1 MLLYYK
7 KDNFLFFWCIIFMLI
22 CLSQYKKAY
31 SMTKLGI
38 NAKVSI
44 STTLMVL
51 VSFSILAWFV
61 YFNAQKTI
69 TLIEYETQEKQVT
82 QLENLIDVYI
92 DEKKRLIN
100 KLAKEALASGLN
112 ESQMTQNLRLIQE
125 SGDFNL
131 AYIGLESSG
140 RMLRGN
146 GKHQYPQDGY
156 DPRTRDWYQI
166 PKNSLKDEVLS
177 EPWIQNSYKIPVFGF
192 ASPLIENGKFIGVA
206 SSDIALKSLNAY
218 IHAQDKNANEQEIII
233 IDKNGNYVSHNDES
247 KILQSDEFA
256 KAIKSNFSANTPTF
270 KLDSNIATCR
280 LESKTQWLL
289 CSIIPESRIADK
301 LSKNNKPI
309 FIMLGIFAFVLVV
322 ALYVIL
328 AYLLKP
334 IRRIKKSLL
343 EFFDFLNHKQ
353 KSVNPLK
360 LRSGDEFQEMAEA
373 INENV
378 ETIQQNL
385 LKDTKSLEDFFQAV
399 ESIKQGHLHLQ
410 IQTNANNPQLT
421 QLGVLFNEMLT
432 SLDEN
437 VSRVLV
443 ILKRYADNDFQKQ
456 ESGSAQNLQ
465 GELQVMNEGV
475 GHLGEEIRKMLF
487 TSLDFAKSLNLK
499 AKELEDSVMAMSES
513 TQKQSKSLEE
523 TANAVREITESMQG
537 VDSKAQEVVQ
547 QGDDIKKILGFI
559 AEIAD
564 QTNLLALNAAIEAAR
579 AGEHGRG
586 FAVVADE
593 VRNLAERTQK
603 SLGEIGASVNLLVQS
618 INDMGESI
626 KVQMESI
633 EHINESIVA
642 LEEITNHNTQTAHK
656 TQEISLGVEHIAQ
669 DILQDANMKKF

>member
-1 MLLYYK
+1 MAKLR
-7 KDNFLFFWCIIFMLI
+7 
-22 CLSQYKKAY
+22 
-31 SMTKLGI
+31 LGI

-69 TLIEYETQEKQVT
+69 MFIEYETQEKQVT

-131 AYIGLESSG
+131 TYIGIESSG

-156 DPRTRDWYQI
+156 DPRTRSWYQI

-177 EPWIQNSYKIPVFGF
+177 EPWIQASYKIPVFGF

-218 IHAQDKNANEQEIII
+218 IHAQDENTSEQEIII
-233 IDKNGNYVSHNDES
+233 IDKNGNYVSHNDEN
-247 KILQSDEFA
+247 KILQSDELA
-256 KAIKSNFSANTPTF
+256 QAIKSSFSADTPTF
-270 KLDSNIATCR
+270 KLDSNIATCKV
-280 LESKTQWLL
+280 ESQTQWLL

-301 LSKNNKPI
+301 LSQNNKPI
-309 FIMLGIFAFVLVV
+309 FIMLGIFALILVV

-353 KSVNPLK
+353 KSVSPLK

-378 ETIQQNL
+378 ETIQHNL
-385 LKDTKSLEDFFQAV
+385 LKDTKSLQEFFQAV

-437 VSRVLV
+437 VSRVLE
-443 ILKRYADNDFQKQ
+443 ILNRYAENDFQKQ
-456 ESGSAQNLQ
+456 ENGTTQNLQ
-465 GELQVMNEGV
+465 GELQAMNEGV

-633 EHINESIVA
+633 EHINESIVE

>member
-1 MLLYYK
+1 MR
-7 KDNFLFFWCIIFMLI
+7 
-22 CLSQYKKAY
+22 
-31 SMTKLGI
+31 
-38 NAKVSI
+38 
-44 STTLMVL
+44 
-51 VSFSILAWFV
+51 
-61 YFNAQKTI
+61 
-69 TLIEYETQEKQVT
+69 
-82 QLENLIDVYI
+82 
-92 DEKKRLIN
+92 KKRLIN
-100 KLAKEALASGLN
+100 KLAKEALASSLN

-131 AYIGLESSG
+131 TYIGIESSG

-156 DPRTRDWYQI
+156 DPRTRSWYQI

-192 ASPLIENGKFIGVA
+192 ASPLIENGRFIGVA

-218 IHAQDKNANEQEIII
+218 IHAQDENTSEQEIII
-233 IDKNGNYVSHNDES
+233 IDKNGNYVSHSDES
-247 KILQSDEFA
+247 KILQSDELA
-256 KAIKSNFSANTPTF
+256 QAIKSSFNADTPTF
-270 KLDSNIATCR
+270 KLDSNIATCKV
-280 LESKTQWLL
+280 ESQTQWLL

-301 LSKNNKPI
+301 LSQNNKPI
-309 FIMLGIFAFVLVV
+309 FIMLGIFAFILVV

-385 LKDTKSLEDFFQAV
+385 LKDTKSLQEFFQAV

-456 ESGSAQNLQ
+456 ESGTTQNLQ
-465 GELQVMNEGV
+465 GELQAMNEGV

-626 KVQMESI
+626 KVQMGSI

>member
-1 MLLYYK
+1 
-7 KDNFLFFWCIIFMLI
+7 
-22 CLSQYKKAY
+22 
-31 SMTKLGI
+31 MTKLGI

-131 AYIGLESSG
+131 TYIGIESSG

-156 DPRTRDWYQI
+156 DPRTRSWYQI

-192 ASPLIENGKFIGVA
+192 ASPLIENGRFIGVA

-218 IHAQDKNANEQEIII
+218 IHAQDENTSEQEIII

-247 KILQSDEFA
+247 KILQSDDFS
-256 KAIKSNFSANTPTF
+256 KAIKSSFSADTPTF
-270 KLDSNIATCR
+270 KLDSNIATCK
-280 LESKTQWLL
+280 LESQTQWLL

-301 LSKNNKPI
+301 LSQNNKPI
-309 FIMLGIFAFVLVV
+309 FIMLGIFAFILVV

-385 LKDTKSLEDFFQAV
+385 LKDTKSLQEFFQAV

-456 ESGSAQNLQ
+456 ESGTTQNLQ
-465 GELQVMNEGV
+465 GELQAMNEGV

-618 INDMGESI
+618 INDMGEAI

-633 EHINESIVA
+633 EHINESIVE

>member
-1 MLLYYK
+1 
-7 KDNFLFFWCIIFMLI
+7 MLI
-22 CLSQYKKAY
+22 VYNMPHL
-31 SMTKLGI
+31 TKGIGMATHQPRLGI

-69 TLIEYETQEKQVT
+69 TLIEYETQERQVS

-131 AYIGLESSG
+131 TYIGIESSG

-156 DPRTRDWYQI
+156 DPRSRSWYQI

-192 ASPLIENGKFIGVA
+192 ASPLIENGRFIGVA
-206 SSDIALKSLNAY
+206 SADIALKSLNAY
-218 IHAQDKNANEQEIII
+218 IHAQDENTSGQEIIV
-233 IDKNGNYVSHNDES
+233 IDKNGNYVSHSDES
-247 KILQSDEFA
+247 KILQSDELA
-256 KAIKSNFSANTPTF
+256 QVIKSSFNADTPTF
-270 KLDSNIATCR
+270 KLDSNIATCK
-280 LESKTQWLL
+280 LESQTQWLL

-301 LSKNNKPI
+301 LNANNKPI
-309 FIMLGIFAFVLVV
+309 FIMLGIFALILVV

-334 IRRIKKSLL
+334 IRRIKRSLL

-360 LRSGDEFQEMAEA
+360 LRSGDEFQEMADA

-378 ETIQQNL
+378 ETIQHNL

-437 VSRVLV
+437 VSRVLA
-443 ILKRYADNDFQKQ
+443 ILNKYADNDFQKQ

-465 GELQVMNEGV
+465 GELQAMNEGV

-513 TQKQSKSLEE
+513 TGKQSKSLEE

-537 VDSKAQEVVQ
+537 IDSKAQEVIQ

-626 KVQMESI
+626 KVQMEGI
-633 EHINESIVA
+633 EHINESIA
-642 LEEITNHNTQTAHK
+642 QLEEITSHNTHTAQK

-669 DILQDANMKKF
+669 DILQDANRKKF

>member
-1 MLLYYK
+1 MAKLR
-7 KDNFLFFWCIIFMLI
+7 
-22 CLSQYKKAY
+22 
-31 SMTKLGI
+31 LGI

-131 AYIGLESSG
+131 TYIGIESSG

-156 DPRTRDWYQI
+156 DPRTRSWYQI

-177 EPWIQNSYKIPVFGF
+177 EPWIQASYKIPVFGF

-218 IHAQDKNANEQEIII
+218 IHAQDENTSEQEIII
-233 IDKNGNYVSHNDES
+233 IDKNGNYVSHNDEN
-247 KILQSDEFA
+247 KILQSDELA
-256 KAIKSNFSANTPTF
+256 QAIKSSFNADTPTF
-270 KLDSNIATCR
+270 KLDSNIATCKV
-280 LESKTQWLL
+280 ESQTQWLL

-301 LSKNNKPI
+301 LSQNNKPI
-309 FIMLGIFAFVLVV
+309 FIMLAIFALILVV

-353 KSVNPLK
+353 KSVNSLK

-437 VSRVLV
+437 VSRVLA
-443 ILKRYADNDFQKQ
+443 ILKRYAENDFQKQ
-456 ESGSAQNLQ
+456 ENGTTQNLQ
-465 GELQVMNEGV
+465 GELQAMNEGV

-618 INDMGESI
+618 INDMGEAI
-626 KVQMESI
+626 KVQMGGI
-633 EHINESIVA
+633 EHINESIVE
-642 LEEITNHNTQTAHK
+642 LEEITSHNTQTAHK

-669 DILQDANMKKF
+669 DILQDANKKKF

>member
-1 MLLYYK
+1 
-7 KDNFLFFWCIIFMLI
+7 
-22 CLSQYKKAY
+22 
-31 SMTKLGI
+31 MTKLGI

-69 TLIEYETQEKQVT
+69 TLIEYETQERQVM

-131 AYIGLESSG
+131 TYIGIESSG

-156 DPRTRDWYQI
+156 DPRSRSWYQI

-192 ASPLIENGKFIGVA
+192 ASPLIENGRFIGVA

-218 IHAQDKNANEQEIII
+218 IHAQDENTSEQEIIV

-247 KILQSDEFA
+247 KILQSDDFS
-256 KAIKSNFSANTPTF
+256 KAIKSSFSADTPTF

-280 LESKTQWLL
+280 LESQTQWLL
-289 CSIIPESRIADK
+289 CSIISESRIADK
-301 LSKNNKPI
+301 LSQNNKPI
-309 FIMLGIFAFVLVV
+309 FIMLAIFAFILVV

-378 ETIQQNL
+378 EKIQHNL

-456 ESGSAQNLQ
+456 EGGSAQNLQ
-465 GELQVMNEGV
+465 GELQAMNEGV

-618 INDMGESI
+618 INDMGEAI
-626 KVQMESI
+626 KVQMGSI
-633 EHINESIVA
+633 EHINESIVE
-642 LEEITNHNTQTAHK
+642 LEEITSHNTQTAHK

>member
-1 MLLYYK
+1 MGGVR
-7 KDNFLFFWCIIFMLI
+7 
-22 CLSQYKKAY
+22 
-31 SMTKLGI
+31 LGI
-38 NAKVSI
+38 NAKVSL

-131 AYIGLESSG
+131 TYIGIESSG

-146 GKHQYPQDGY
+146 GNHQYPQDGY
-156 DPRTRDWYQI
+156 DPRTRSWYQI

-177 EPWIQNSYKIPVFGF
+177 EPWIQASYKIPVFGF
-192 ASPLIENGKFIGVA
+192 ASPLVENGRFIGVA
-206 SSDIALKSLNAY
+206 SADIALKSLNAY
-218 IHAQDKNANEQEIII
+218 IHAQDQNTSEQEIIV

-247 KILQSDEFA
+247 KILQSDELA
-256 KAIKSNFSANTPTF
+256 QAIKSSFNADTPTF
-270 KLDSNIATCR
+270 KLDSTIATCKV
-280 LESKTQWLL
+280 ESQTQWLL

-301 LSKNNKPI
+301 LSQNNKPI

-378 ETIQQNL
+378 ETIQHNL
-385 LKDTKSLEDFFQAV
+385 LKDTKSLQDFFQAV

-437 VSRVLV
+437 VSRVLE

-456 ESGSAQNLQ
+456 ESGAAQNLQ
-465 GELQVMNEGV
+465 GELQAMNEGV

-626 KVQMESI
+626 KVQMGSI
-633 EHINESIVA
+633 EHINESIVE
-642 LEEITNHNTQTAHK
+642 LEEITNHNTQTAQK

>member
-1 MLLYYK
+1 MAKLR
-7 KDNFLFFWCIIFMLI
+7 
-22 CLSQYKKAY
+22 
-31 SMTKLGI
+31 LGI

-131 AYIGLESSG
+131 TYIGIESSG

-156 DPRTRDWYQI
+156 DPRTRSWYQI

-177 EPWIQNSYKIPVFGF
+177 EPWIQASYKIPVFGF

-218 IHAQDKNANEQEIII
+218 IHAQDENTSEQEIII
-233 IDKNGNYVSHNDES
+233 IDKNGNYVSHNDEN
-247 KILQSDEFA
+247 KILQSDELA
-256 KAIKSNFSANTPTF
+256 QAIKSSFNADTPTF
-270 KLDSNIATCR
+270 KLDSNIATCKV
-280 LESKTQWLL
+280 ESQTQWLL

-301 LSKNNKPI
+301 LSQNNKPI
-309 FIMLGIFAFVLVV
+309 FIMLAIFALILVV

-353 KSVNPLK
+353 KSVNSLK

-437 VSRVLV
+437 VSRVLA
-443 ILKRYADNDFQKQ
+443 ILKRYAENDFQKQ
-456 ESGSAQNLQ
+456 ENGTTQNLQ
-465 GELQVMNEGV
+465 GELQAMNEGV

-523 TANAVREITESMQG
+523 TANAVREITESMQGVDSKAQTESMQG

-618 INDMGESI
+618 INDMGEAI
-626 KVQMESI
+626 KVQMGGI
-633 EHINESIVA
+633 EHINESIVE
-642 LEEITNHNTQTAHK
+642 LEEITSHNTQTAHK

-669 DILQDANMKKF
+669 DILQDANKKKF

>member
-1 MLLYYK
+1 MAKLR
-7 KDNFLFFWCIIFMLI
+7 
-22 CLSQYKKAY
+22 
-31 SMTKLGI
+31 LGI

-100 KLAKEALASGLN
+100 KLAKEALASSLN

-131 AYIGLESSG
+131 TYIGIESSG

-156 DPRTRDWYQI
+156 DPRTRSWYQI

-177 EPWIQNSYKIPVFGF
+177 EPWIQASYKIPVFGF
-192 ASPLIENGKFIGVA
+192 ASPLIENGRFIGVA
-206 SSDIALKSLNAY
+206 SADIALKSLNAY
-218 IHAQDKNANEQEIII
+218 IHAQDENTSEQEIII

-256 KAIKSNFSANTPTF
+256 KAIKSSFNADTPTF

-301 LSKNNKPI
+301 LSQNNKPI

-465 GELQVMNEGV
+465 GELQAMNEGV

-626 KVQMESI
+626 KLQMESI
-633 EHINESIVA
+633 EHINESIVE

>member
-1 MLLYYK
+1 MGGVR
-7 KDNFLFFWCIIFMLI
+7 
-22 CLSQYKKAY
+22 
-31 SMTKLGI
+31 LGI

-131 AYIGLESSG
+131 TYIGIESSG

-146 GKHQYPQDGY
+146 GNHQYPQDGY
-156 DPRTRDWYQI
+156 DPRTRSWYQI

-177 EPWIQNSYKIPVFGF
+177 EPWIQASYKIPVFGF
-192 ASPLIENGKFIGVA
+192 ASPLVENGRFIGVA
-206 SSDIALKSLNAY
+206 SADIALKSLNAY
-218 IHAQDKNANEQEIII
+218 IHAQDQNTSEQEIIV

-247 KILQSDEFA
+247 KILQSDELA
-256 KAIKSNFSANTPTF
+256 QAIKSSFNADTPTF
-270 KLDSNIATCR
+270 KLDSNIATCKV
-280 LESKTQWLL
+280 ESQTQWLL

-301 LSKNNKPI
+301 LSQNNKPI

-378 ETIQQNL
+378 ETIQHNL
-385 LKDTKSLEDFFQAV
+385 LKDTKSLQDFFQAV

-456 ESGSAQNLQ
+456 ESGAAQNLQ
-465 GELQVMNEGV
+465 GELQAMNEGV

-537 VDSKAQEVVQ
+537 VDSKAQEVIQ

-626 KVQMESI
+626 KVQMEGI
-633 EHINESIVA
+633 EHINESIA
-642 LEEITNHNTQTAHK
+642 QLEEITSHNTHTAQK

>member
-1 MLLYYK
+1 MATH
-7 KDNFLFFWCIIFMLI
+7 
-22 CLSQYKKAY
+22 QPR
-31 SMTKLGI
+31 LGI

-131 AYIGLESSG
+131 TYIGIESSG

-146 GKHQYPQDGY
+146 GNHQYPQDGY
-156 DPRTRDWYQI
+156 DPRTRSWYQI

-177 EPWIQNSYKIPVFGF
+177 EPWIQASYKIPVFGF
-192 ASPLIENGKFIGVA
+192 ASPLVENGRFIGVA
-206 SSDIALKSLNAY
+206 SADIALKSLNAY
-218 IHAQDKNANEQEIII
+218 IHAQDQNTSEQEIIV

-247 KILQSDEFA
+247 KILQSDELA
-256 KAIKSNFSANTPTF
+256 QAIKSSFNADTPTF
-270 KLDSNIATCR
+270 KLDSNIATCKV
-280 LESKTQWLL
+280 ESQTQWLL

-301 LSKNNKPI
+301 LSQNNKPI

-378 ETIQQNL
+378 ETIQHNL
-385 LKDTKSLEDFFQAV
+385 LKDTKSLQDFFQAV

-456 ESGSAQNLQ
+456 ESGAAQNLQ
-465 GELQVMNEGV
+465 GELQAMNEGV

-537 VDSKAQEVVQ
+537 VDSKAQEVIQ

-626 KVQMESI
+626 KVQMEGI
-633 EHINESIVA
+633 EHINESIA
-642 LEEITNHNTQTAHK
+642 QLEEITSHNTHTAQK

>member
-1 MLLYYK
+1 MAKLR
-7 KDNFLFFWCIIFMLI
+7 
-22 CLSQYKKAY
+22 
-31 SMTKLGI
+31 LGI

-131 AYIGLESSG
+131 AYIGIESSG

-156 DPRTRDWYQI
+156 DPRTRSWYQI

-218 IHAQDKNANEQEIII
+218 IHAQDENTSEQEIIV

-247 KILQSDEFA
+247 KILQSDDFS
-256 KAIKSNFSANTPTF
+256 KAIKSSFSADTPTF
-270 KLDSNIATCR
+270 KLDSTIATCKV
-280 LESKTQWLL
+280 ESQTQWLL

-301 LSKNNKPI
+301 LSQNNKPI
-309 FIMLGIFAFVLVV
+309 FIMLGIFAFILVV

-378 ETIQQNL
+378 EKIQHNL
-385 LKDTKSLEDFFQAV
+385 LKDTKSLQEFFQAV

-437 VSRVLV
+437 VSRVLE
-443 ILKRYADNDFQKQ
+443 ILNRYAENDFQKQ
-456 ESGSAQNLQ
+456 ENGTTQNLQ
-465 GELQVMNEGV
+465 GELQAMNEGV

-618 INDMGESI
+618 INDMGEAI

-633 EHINESIVA
+633 EHINESIVE

-669 DILQDANMKKF
+669 DILQDANKKKF

>member
-1 MLLYYK
+1 MAKLR
-7 KDNFLFFWCIIFMLI
+7 
-22 CLSQYKKAY
+22 
-31 SMTKLGI
+31 LGI

-100 KLAKEALASGLN
+100 KLAKEALASSLN

-131 AYIGLESSG
+131 TYIGIESSG

-156 DPRTRDWYQI
+156 DPRTRSWYQI

-192 ASPLIENGKFIGVA
+192 ASPLIENGRFIGVA

-218 IHAQDKNANEQEIII
+218 IHAQDENTSEQEIII

-247 KILQSDEFA
+247 KILQSDELA
-256 KAIKSNFSANTPTF
+256 QAIKSSFSADTPTF
-270 KLDSNIATCR
+270 KLDSNIATCK
-280 LESKTQWLL
+280 LESQTQWLL

-301 LSKNNKPI
+301 LSQNNKPI
-309 FIMLGIFAFVLVV
+309 FIMLGIFAFILVV

-432 SLDEN
+432 SLNEN

-465 GELQVMNEGV
+465 GELQAMNEGV

>member
-1 MLLYYK
+1 
-7 KDNFLFFWCIIFMLI
+7 
-22 CLSQYKKAY
+22 
-31 SMTKLGI
+31 MTKLGI

-100 KLAKEALASGLN
+100 KLAKEALASSLN

-131 AYIGLESSG
+131 TYIGIESSG

-156 DPRTRDWYQI
+156 DPRTRSWYQI

-192 ASPLIENGKFIGVA
+192 ASPLIENGRFIGVA

-218 IHAQDKNANEQEIII
+218 IHAQDENTSEQEIIV

-247 KILQSDEFA
+247 KILQSDDFS
-256 KAIKSNFSANTPTF
+256 KAIKSSFNADTPTF
-270 KLDSNIATCR
+270 KLDSNIATCKV
-280 LESKTQWLL
+280 ESQTQWLL

-301 LSKNNKPI
+301 LSQNNKPI
-309 FIMLGIFAFVLVV
+309 FIMLGIFAFILVV

-378 ETIQQNL
+378 ETIQHNL
-385 LKDTKSLEDFFQAV
+385 LKDTKSLQEFFQAV
-399 ESIKQGHLHLQ
+399 ENIKQGHLHLQ

-465 GELQVMNEGV
+465 GELQAMNEGV

-618 INDMGESI
+618 INDMGEAI

-633 EHINESIVA
+633 EHINESIVE

>member
-1 MLLYYK
+1 
-7 KDNFLFFWCIIFMLI
+7 
-22 CLSQYKKAY
+22 
-31 SMTKLGI
+31 
-38 NAKVSI
+38 
-44 STTLMVL
+44 
-51 VSFSILAWFV
+51 
-61 YFNAQKTI
+61 
-69 TLIEYETQEKQVT
+69 
-82 QLENLIDVYI
+82 
-92 DEKKRLIN
+92 
-100 KLAKEALASGLN
+100 
-112 ESQMTQNLRLIQE
+112 MTQNLRLIQE

-513 TQKQSKSLEE
+513 TQKQNEGVGHLGEEIRKMLFTSLDFAKSLNLKAKELEDSVMAMSESTQKQSKSLEE

-656 TQEISLGVEHIAQ
+656 TQEISLGVEHNDMGESIKVQMESIEHINESIVALEEITNHNTQTAHKTQEISLGVEHIAQ
-669 DILQDANMKKF
+669 DILQDANMKSISHKIFCKMQI

>member
-1 MLLYYK
+1 
-7 KDNFLFFWCIIFMLI
+7 
-22 CLSQYKKAY
+22 
-31 SMTKLGI
+31 
-38 NAKVSI
+38 
-44 STTLMVL
+44 
-51 VSFSILAWFV
+51 
-61 YFNAQKTI
+61 
-69 TLIEYETQEKQVT
+69 
-82 QLENLIDVYI
+82 
-92 DEKKRLIN
+92 
-100 KLAKEALASGLN
+100 
-112 ESQMTQNLRLIQE
+112 
-125 SGDFNL
+125 
-131 AYIGLESSG
+131 
-140 RMLRGN
+140 
-146 GKHQYPQDGY
+146 
-156 DPRTRDWYQI
+156 
-166 PKNSLKDEVLS
+166 
-177 EPWIQNSYKIPVFGF
+177 
-192 ASPLIENGKFIGVA
+192 
-206 SSDIALKSLNAY
+206 
-218 IHAQDKNANEQEIII
+218 
-233 IDKNGNYVSHNDES
+233 
-247 KILQSDEFA
+247 
-256 KAIKSNFSANTPTF
+256 
-270 KLDSNIATCR
+270 
-280 LESKTQWLL
+280 
-289 CSIIPESRIADK
+289 
-301 LSKNNKPI
+301 
-309 FIMLGIFAFVLVV
+309 MLGIFALILVV

-378 ETIQQNL
+378 EKIQHNL
-385 LKDTKSLEDFFQAV
+385 LKDTKSLQDFFQAV

-437 VSRVLV
+437 VSRVLEN
-443 ILKRYADNDFQKQ
+443 LKRYADNDFQKQ
-456 ESGSAQNLQ
+456 EGGSAQNLQ
-465 GELQVMNEGV
+465 GELQAMNEGV

-499 AKELEDSVMAMSES
+499 AKELEDSVIAMSES

-626 KVQMESI
+626 KVQMEGI

>member
-1 MLLYYK
+1 
-7 KDNFLFFWCIIFMLI
+7 
-22 CLSQYKKAY
+22 
-31 SMTKLGI
+31 MTKLGI

-100 KLAKEALASGLN
+100 KLAKEALASSLN

-131 AYIGLESSG
+131 TYIGIESSG

-156 DPRTRDWYQI
+156 DPRTRSWYQI

-192 ASPLIENGKFIGVA
+192 ASPLIENGRFIGVA

-218 IHAQDKNANEQEIII
+218 IHAQDENTSEQEIII

-247 KILQSDEFA
+247 KILQSDELA
-256 KAIKSNFSANTPTF
+256 QAIKSSFNADTPTF
-270 KLDSNIATCR
+270 KLDSNIATCKV
-280 LESKTQWLL
+280 ESQTQWLL

-301 LSKNNKPI
+301 LSQNNKPI
-309 FIMLGIFAFVLVV
+309 FIMLGIFAFILVV

-385 LKDTKSLEDFFQAV
+385 LKDTKSLQEFFQAV

-465 GELQVMNEGV
+465 GELQAMNEGV

-633 EHINESIVA
+633 EHINESIVE

>member
-1 MLLYYK
+1 MAKLR
-7 KDNFLFFWCIIFMLI
+7 
-22 CLSQYKKAY
+22 
-31 SMTKLGI
+31 LGI

-100 KLAKEALASGLN
+100 KLAKEALASSLN

-131 AYIGLESSG
+131 TYIGIESSG

-156 DPRTRDWYQI
+156 DPRTRSWYQI

-177 EPWIQNSYKIPVFGF
+177 EPWIQASYKIPVFGF

-206 SSDIALKSLNAY
+206 SADIALKSLNAY
-218 IHAQDKNANEQEIII
+218 IHAQDENTSEQEIII

-256 KAIKSNFSANTPTF
+256 KAIKSSFNADTPTF

-301 LSKNNKPI
+301 LSQNNKPI

-465 GELQVMNEGV
+465 GELQAMNEGV

-626 KVQMESI
+626 KVQMEGI

>member
-1 MLLYYK
+1 MAKLR
-7 KDNFLFFWCIIFMLI
+7 
-22 CLSQYKKAY
+22 
-31 SMTKLGI
+31 LGI

-69 TLIEYETQEKQVT
+69 TLIEYETQERQVT

-131 AYIGLESSG
+131 TYIGLESSG

-156 DPRTRDWYQI
+156 DPRLRSWYQI

-233 IDKNGNYVSHNDES
+233 IDKNGSYVSHNDEN

-256 KAIKSNFSANTPTF
+256 RAIKSSFSADMPTF

-399 ESIKQGHLHLQ
+399 ENIKQGHLHLQ

-456 ESGSAQNLQ
+456 ENGTTQNLQ
-465 GELQVMNEGV
+465 GELQAMNEGV

-513 TQKQSKSLEE
+513 TEKQSKSLEE

-618 INDMGESI
+618 INDMGEAI

-633 EHINESIVA
+633 EHINESIVE

>member
-1 MLLYYK
+1 MAKLR
-7 KDNFLFFWCIIFMLI
+7 
-22 CLSQYKKAY
+22 
-31 SMTKLGI
+31 LGI

-69 TLIEYETQEKQVT
+69 MLIEYETQEKQVT

-131 AYIGLESSG
+131 TYIGIESSG

-156 DPRTRDWYQI
+156 DPRTRSWYQI

-177 EPWIQNSYKIPVFGF
+177 EPWIQASYKIPVFGF

-218 IHAQDKNANEQEIII
+218 IHAQDENTSEQEIII

-247 KILQSDEFA
+247 KILQSDDFS
-256 KAIKSNFSANTPTF
+256 KAIKSSFNADTPTF
-270 KLDSNIATCR
+270 KLDSTIATCKV
-280 LESKTQWLL
+280 ESQTQWLL

-301 LSKNNKPI
+301 LSQNNKPI
-309 FIMLGIFAFVLVV
+309 FIMLAIFALILVV

-353 KSVNPLK
+353 KSVSPLK

-378 ETIQQNL
+378 ETIQHNL
-385 LKDTKSLEDFFQAV
+385 LKDTKSLQEFFQAV

-456 ESGSAQNLQ
+456 ESRSAQNLQ
-465 GELQVMNEGV
+465 GELQAMNEGV

-618 INDMGESI
+618 INDMGEAI

-633 EHINESIVA
+633 EHINESIVE

>member
-1 MLLYYK
+1 
-7 KDNFLFFWCIIFMLI
+7 MLI
-22 CLSQYKKAY
+22 VYNMPHL
-31 SMTKLGI
+31 TKGIGMATHQPRLGI

-131 AYIGLESSG
+131 TYIGIESSG

-156 DPRTRDWYQI
+156 DPRTRSWYQI

-192 ASPLIENGKFIGVA
+192 ASPLIENGRFIGVA

-218 IHAQDKNANEQEIII
+218 IHAQDENTSEQEIIV

-247 KILQSDEFA
+247 KILQSDDFS
-256 KAIKSNFSANTPTF
+256 KAIKSGFNADTPTF
-270 KLDSNIATCR
+270 KLDSNIATCKV
-280 LESKTQWLL
+280 ESQTQWLL

-301 LSKNNKPI
+301 LSQNNKPI

-378 ETIQQNL
+378 ETIQHNL
-385 LKDTKSLEDFFQAV
+385 LKDTKSLQDFFQAV

-437 VSRVLV
+437 VSRVLE

-456 ESGSAQNLQ
+456 ESGAAQNLQ
-465 GELQVMNEGV
+465 GELQAMNEGV

-499 AKELEDSVMAMSES
+499 AKELEESVMAMSES
-513 TQKQSKSLEE
+513 TGKQSKSLEE

-537 VDSKAQEVVQ
+537 IDSKAQEVIQ

-626 KVQMESI
+626 KVQMEGI

>member
-1 MLLYYK
+1 MAKLR
-7 KDNFLFFWCIIFMLI
+7 
-22 CLSQYKKAY
+22 
-31 SMTKLGI
+31 LGI

-69 TLIEYETQEKQVT
+69 MLIEYETQEKQVT

-100 KLAKEALASGLN
+100 KLAKEALASSLN

-131 AYIGLESSG
+131 TYIGIESSG

-156 DPRTRDWYQI
+156 DPRTRSWYQI

-192 ASPLIENGKFIGVA
+192 ASPLIENGRFIGVA

-218 IHAQDKNANEQEIII
+218 IHAQDENTSEQEIII

-247 KILQSDEFA
+247 KILQSDELA
-256 KAIKSNFSANTPTF
+256 QAIKSSFNADTPTF
-270 KLDSNIATCR
+270 KLDSNIATCKV
-280 LESKTQWLL
+280 ESQTQWLL

-301 LSKNNKPI
+301 LSQNNKPI
-309 FIMLGIFAFVLVV
+309 FIMLGIFAFILVV

-378 ETIQQNL
+378 ETIQHNL
-385 LKDTKSLEDFFQAV
+385 LKDTKSLQEFFQAV

-421 QLGVLFNEMLT
+421 QLSVLFNEMLT

-456 ESGSAQNLQ
+456 ESGTTQNLQ
-465 GELQVMNEGV
+465 GELQAMNEGV

-626 KVQMESI
+626 KVQMGSI

>member
-1 MLLYYK
+1 MAKLR
-7 KDNFLFFWCIIFMLI
+7 
-22 CLSQYKKAY
+22 
-31 SMTKLGI
+31 LGI
-38 NAKVSI
+38 NAKVSL

-82 QLENLIDVYI
+82 QLENLINVYI
-92 DEKKRLIN
+92 DEKKRLIG

-131 AYIGLESSG
+131 TYIGIESSG

-156 DPRTRDWYQI
+156 DPRTRSWYQI
-166 PKNSLKDEVLS
+166 PKNSFKDEVLS

-192 ASPLIENGKFIGVA
+192 ASPLIENGRFIGVA

-218 IHAQDKNANEQEIII
+218 IHAQDENTSEQEIIV

-247 KILQSDEFA
+247 KILQSDDFS
-256 KAIKSNFSANTPTF
+256 KAIKSSFNADTPTF
-270 KLDSNIATCR
+270 KLDSNIATCKV
-280 LESKTQWLL
+280 ESQTQWLL

-301 LSKNNKPI
+301 LSQNNKPI
-309 FIMLGIFAFVLVV
+309 FIMLAIFALILVV

-353 KSVNPLK
+353 KSVNSLK

-378 ETIQQNL
+378 ETIQHNL
-385 LKDTKSLEDFFQAV
+385 LKDTKSLQEFFQAV

-432 SLDEN
+432 SLNEN
-437 VSRVLV
+437 VSRVLE
-443 ILKRYADNDFQKQ
+443 ILNRYAENDFQKQ
-456 ESGSAQNLQ
+456 ESGTTQNLQ
-465 GELQVMNEGV
+465 GELQAMNEGV

-618 INDMGESI
+618 INDMGEAI

-633 EHINESIVA
+633 EHINESIVE

>member
-1 MLLYYK
+1 
-7 KDNFLFFWCIIFMLI
+7 MLI
-22 CLSQYKKAY
+22 VYNMPHL
-31 SMTKLGI
+31 TKGIGMATHQPRLGI

-131 AYIGLESSG
+131 TYIGIESSG

-146 GKHQYPQDGY
+146 GNHQYPQDGY
-156 DPRTRDWYQI
+156 DPRTRSWYQI

-177 EPWIQNSYKIPVFGF
+177 EPWIQASYKIPVFGF
-192 ASPLIENGKFIGVA
+192 ASPLVENGRFIGVA
-206 SSDIALKSLNAY
+206 SADIALKSLNAY
-218 IHAQDKNANEQEIII
+218 IHAQDQNTSEQEIIV

-247 KILQSDEFA
+247 KILQSDELA
-256 KAIKSNFSANTPTF
+256 QAIKSSFNADTPTF
-270 KLDSNIATCR
+270 KLDSNIATCKV
-280 LESKTQWLL
+280 ESQTQWLL

-301 LSKNNKPI
+301 LSQNNKPI

-378 ETIQQNL
+378 ETIQHNL
-385 LKDTKSLEDFFQAV
+385 LKDTKSLQDFFQAV

-456 ESGSAQNLQ
+456 ESGAAQNLQ
-465 GELQVMNEGV
+465 GELQAMNEGV

-499 AKELEDSVMAMSES
+499 AKELEESVMAMSES

-537 VDSKAQEVVQ
+537 VDSKAQEVIQ
-547 QGDDIKKILGFI
+547 QGDDIKKILGF
-559 AEIAD
+559 
-564 QTNLLALNAAIEAAR
+564 
-579 AGEHGRG
+579 
-586 FAVVADE
+586 V
-593 VRNLAERTQK
+593 
-603 SLGEIGASVNLLVQS
+603 LGG
-618 INDMGESI
+618 
-626 KVQMESI
+626 
-633 EHINESIVA
+633 
-642 LEEITNHNTQTAHK
+642 
-656 TQEISLGVEHIAQ
+656 
-669 DILQDANMKKF
+669 

>member
-1 MLLYYK
+1 MAKLR
-7 KDNFLFFWCIIFMLI
+7 
-22 CLSQYKKAY
+22 
-31 SMTKLGI
+31 LGI

-100 KLAKEALASGLN
+100 KLAKEALASSLN

-131 AYIGLESSG
+131 TYIGIESSG

-156 DPRTRDWYQI
+156 DPRTRSWYQI

-192 ASPLIENGKFIGVA
+192 ASPLIENGRFIGVA

-218 IHAQDKNANEQEIII
+218 IHAQDENTSEQEIII

-247 KILQSDEFA
+247 KILQSDDFS
-256 KAIKSNFSANTPTF
+256 KAIKSSFSADTPTF
-270 KLDSNIATCR
+270 KLDSNIATCK
-280 LESKTQWLL
+280 LESQTQWLL

-301 LSKNNKPI
+301 LSQNNKPI
-309 FIMLGIFAFVLVV
+309 FIMLGIFAFILVV

-385 LKDTKSLEDFFQAV
+385 LKDTKSLQEFFQAV

-465 GELQVMNEGV
+465 GELQAMNEGV

-633 EHINESIVA
+633 EHINESIVE

>member
-1 MLLYYK
+1 MAKLR
-7 KDNFLFFWCIIFMLI
+7 
-22 CLSQYKKAY
+22 
-31 SMTKLGI
+31 LGI

-100 KLAKEALASGLN
+100 KLAKEALASSLN

-131 AYIGLESSG
+131 TYIGIESSG

-156 DPRTRDWYQI
+156 DPRTRSWYQI

-192 ASPLIENGKFIGVA
+192 ASPLIENGRFIGVA

-218 IHAQDKNANEQEIII
+218 IHAQDENTSEQEIII

-247 KILQSDEFA
+247 KILQSDDFS
-256 KAIKSNFSANTPTF
+256 KAIKSSFSADTPTF

-301 LSKNNKPI
+301 LSQNNKPI

-385 LKDTKSLEDFFQAV
+385 LKDTKSLQEFFQAV

-465 GELQVMNEGV
+465 GELQAMNEGV

-633 EHINESIVA
+633 EHINESIVE

>member
-1 MLLYYK
+1 MYL
-7 KDNFLFFWCIIFMLI
+7 
-22 CLSQYKKAY
+22 
-31 SMTKLGI
+31 
-38 NAKVSI
+38 
-44 STTLMVL
+44 
-51 VSFSILAWFV
+51 
-61 YFNAQKTI
+61 
-69 TLIEYETQEKQVT
+69 
-82 QLENLIDVYI
+82 
-92 DEKKRLIN
+92 
-100 KLAKEALASGLN
+100 
-112 ESQMTQNLRLIQE
+112 
-125 SGDFNL
+125 
-131 AYIGLESSG
+131 
-140 RMLRGN
+140 
-146 GKHQYPQDGY
+146 
-156 DPRTRDWYQI
+156 
-166 PKNSLKDEVLS
+166 
-177 EPWIQNSYKIPVFGF
+177 
-192 ASPLIENGKFIGVA
+192 
-206 SSDIALKSLNAY
+206 
-218 IHAQDKNANEQEIII
+218 
-233 IDKNGNYVSHNDES
+233 
-247 KILQSDEFA
+247 
-256 KAIKSNFSANTPTF
+256 
-270 KLDSNIATCR
+270 
-280 LESKTQWLL
+280 
-289 CSIIPESRIADK
+289 
-301 LSKNNKPI
+301 
-309 FIMLGIFAFVLVV
+309 
-322 ALYVIL
+322 VIL

-378 ETIQQNL
+378 ETIQHNL
-385 LKDTKSLEDFFQAV
+385 LKDTKSLQEFFQAV
-399 ESIKQGHLHLQ
+399 ENIKQGHLHLQ

-456 ESGSAQNLQ
+456 ESGTTQNLQ
-465 GELQVMNEGV
+465 GELQAMNEGV

-633 EHINESIVA
+633 EHINESIVE

-669 DILQDANMKKF
+669 DILQDANKKKF

>member
-1 MLLYYK
+1 MAKLR
-7 KDNFLFFWCIIFMLI
+7 
-22 CLSQYKKAY
+22 
-31 SMTKLGI
+31 LGI

-100 KLAKEALASGLN
+100 KLAKEALASSLN

-131 AYIGLESSG
+131 TYIGIESSG

-156 DPRTRDWYQI
+156 DPRTRSWYQI

-177 EPWIQNSYKIPVFGF
+177 EPWIQASYKIPVFGF
-192 ASPLIENGKFIGVA
+192 ASPLIENGRFIGVA
-206 SSDIALKSLNAY
+206 SADIALKSLNAY
-218 IHAQDKNANEQEIII
+218 IHAQDENTSEQEIII

-256 KAIKSNFSANTPTF
+256 KAIKSSFNADTPTF

-301 LSKNNKPI
+301 LSQNNKPI
-309 FIMLGIFAFVLVV
+309 FIMLGIFALILVV

-385 LKDTKSLEDFFQAV
+385 LKDTKSLQEFFQAV

-432 SLDEN
+432 SLNEN

-465 GELQVMNEGV
+465 GELQAMNEGV

-626 KVQMESI
+626 KVQMEGI

>member
-1 MLLYYK
+1 
-7 KDNFLFFWCIIFMLI
+7 
-22 CLSQYKKAY
+22 
-31 SMTKLGI
+31 MT
-38 NAKVSI
+38 
-44 STTLMVL
+44 
-51 VSFSILAWFV
+51 
-61 YFNAQKTI
+61 
-69 TLIEYETQEKQVT
+69 
-82 QLENLIDVYI
+82 
-92 DEKKRLIN
+92 
-100 KLAKEALASGLN
+100 
-112 ESQMTQNLRLIQE
+112 
-125 SGDFNL
+125 
-131 AYIGLESSG
+131 
-140 RMLRGN
+140 
-146 GKHQYPQDGY
+146 
-156 DPRTRDWYQI
+156 PRTRSWYQI

-177 EPWIQNSYKIPVFGF
+177 ESWIQASYKIPVFGF

-206 SSDIALKSLNAY
+206 SSNIALKSLNAY
-218 IHAQDKNANEQEIII
+218 IHAQDKNASEQEIII

-247 KILQSDEFA
+247 KILQSDDFS
-256 KAIKSNFSANTPTF
+256 KAIKSSFNADTPTF
-270 KLDSNIATCR
+270 KLDSNIATCKV
-280 LESKTQWLL
+280 ESQTQWLL

-301 LSKNNKPI
+301 LSQNNKPI
-309 FIMLGIFAFVLVV
+309 FIMLGIFALILVV

-378 ETIQQNL
+378 EIIQHNL

-399 ESIKQGHLHLQ
+399 ESIKQGYLHLQ

-465 GELQVMNEGV
+465 GELQAMNEGV

-523 TANAVREITESMQG
+523 TANAVREIAESMQG

-618 INDMGESI
+618 INDMGEAI
-626 KVQMESI
+626 KVQMEGI
-633 EHINESIVA
+633 EHINESIVE
-642 LEEITNHNTQTAHK
+642 LEEITNHNTQTAHN

>member
-1 MLLYYK
+1 MGGVR
-7 KDNFLFFWCIIFMLI
+7 
-22 CLSQYKKAY
+22 
-31 SMTKLGI
+31 LGI
-38 NAKVSI
+38 NAKVSL

-131 AYIGLESSG
+131 TYIGIESSG

-146 GKHQYPQDGY
+146 GNHQYPQDGY
-156 DPRTRDWYQI
+156 DPRTRSWYQI

-177 EPWIQNSYKIPVFGF
+177 EPWIQASYKIPVFGF

-206 SSDIALKSLNAY
+206 SADIALKSLNAY
-218 IHAQDKNANEQEIII
+218 IHAQDENTSEQEIIV

-247 KILQSDEFA
+247 KILQSDELA
-256 KAIKSNFSANTPTF
+256 QAIKSSFNADTPTF
-270 KLDSNIATCR
+270 KLDSNIATCKV
-280 LESKTQWLL
+280 ESQTQWLL

-301 LSKNNKPI
+301 LSQNNKPI

-378 ETIQQNL
+378 ETIQHNL
-385 LKDTKSLEDFFQAV
+385 LKDTKSLQDFFQAV

-443 ILKRYADNDFQKQ
+443 ILKRYAENNFQKQ
-456 ESGSAQNLQ
+456 ENTQAQNLQ
-465 GELQVMNEGV
+465 GELQAMNEGV

-537 VDSKAQEVVQ
+537 VDSKAQEVIQ

-626 KVQMESI
+626 KVQMEGI
-633 EHINESIVA
+633 EHINESIA
-642 LEEITNHNTQTAHK
+642 QLEEITSHNTHTAQK

>member
-1 MLLYYK
+1 
-7 KDNFLFFWCIIFMLI
+7 MLI
-22 CLSQYKKAY
+22 VYNMPHL
-31 SMTKLGI
+31 TKGIGMATHQPRLGI

-131 AYIGLESSG
+131 TYIGIESSG

-156 DPRTRDWYQI
+156 DPRTRSWYQI

-177 EPWIQNSYKIPVFGF
+177 EPWIQASYKIPVFGF
-192 ASPLIENGKFIGVA
+192 ASPLVENGRFIGVA
-206 SSDIALKSLNAY
+206 SADIALKSLNAY
-218 IHAQDKNANEQEIII
+218 IHAQDENTSEQEIIV

-247 KILQSDEFA
+247 KILQSDELA
-256 KAIKSNFSANTPTF
+256 QAIKSSFNADTPTF
-270 KLDSNIATCR
+270 KLDSNIATCKV
-280 LESKTQWLL
+280 ESQTQWLL

-301 LSKNNKPI
+301 LSQNNKPI

-378 ETIQQNL
+378 ETIQHNL
-385 LKDTKSLEDFFQAV
+385 LKDTKSLRDFFQAV

-437 VSRVLV
+437 VSRVLE

-456 ESGSAQNLQ
+456 ESGAAQNLQ
-465 GELQVMNEGV
+465 GELQAMNEGV

-626 KVQMESI
+626 KVQMGSI
-633 EHINESIVA
+633 EHINESIVE
-642 LEEITNHNTQTAHK
+642 LEEITNHNTQTAQK

>member
-1 MLLYYK
+1 MAKLR
-7 KDNFLFFWCIIFMLI
+7 
-22 CLSQYKKAY
+22 
-31 SMTKLGI
+31 LGI

-131 AYIGLESSG
+131 TYIGIESSG

-156 DPRTRDWYQI
+156 DPRTRSWYQI

-177 EPWIQNSYKIPVFGF
+177 EPWIQASYKIPVFGF
-192 ASPLIENGKFIGVA
+192 ASPLVENGRFIGVA

-218 IHAQDKNANEQEIII
+218 IHAQDENTSEQEIIV

-247 KILQSDEFA
+247 KILQSDDFS
-256 KAIKSNFSANTPTF
+256 KAIKSSFNADTPTF
-270 KLDSNIATCR
+270 KLDSNIATCKV
-280 LESKTQWLL
+280 ESQTQWLL

-301 LSKNNKPI
+301 LSQNNKPI
-309 FIMLGIFAFVLVV
+309 FIMLGIFAFILVV

-378 ETIQQNL
+378 ETIQHNL
-385 LKDTKSLEDFFQAV
+385 LKDTKSLQEFFQAV

-437 VSRVLV
+437 VSRVLE

-465 GELQVMNEGV
+465 GELQAMNEGV

-618 INDMGESI
+618 INDMGEAI

-633 EHINESIVA
+633 EHINESIVE

>member
-1 MLLYYK
+1 
-7 KDNFLFFWCIIFMLI
+7 
-22 CLSQYKKAY
+22 
-31 SMTKLGI
+31 MTKLGI

-131 AYIGLESSG
+131 TYIGIESSG

-156 DPRTRDWYQI
+156 DPRTRSWYQI
-166 PKNSLKDEVLS
+166 PKASLKDEVLS

-192 ASPLIENGKFIGVA
+192 ASPLIENGRFIGVA

-218 IHAQDKNANEQEIII
+218 IHAQDENTSEQEIII

-247 KILQSDEFA
+247 KILQSDDFS
-256 KAIKSNFSANTPTF
+256 KAIKSSFNADTPTF
-270 KLDSNIATCR
+270 KLDSNIATCKV
-280 LESKTQWLL
+280 ESQTQWLL

-301 LSKNNKPI
+301 LSQNNKPI
-309 FIMLGIFAFVLVV
+309 FIMLGIFAFILVV

-353 KSVNPLK
+353 KSVSPLK

-378 ETIQQNL
+378 ETIQHNL
-385 LKDTKSLEDFFQAV
+385 LKDTKSLQEFFQAV

-437 VSRVLV
+437 VSRVLE
-443 ILKRYADNDFQKQ
+443 ILNKYADNDFQKQ
-456 ESGSAQNLQ
+456 ENTQAQNLQ
-465 GELQVMNEGV
+465 GELQAMNEGV

-499 AKELEDSVMAMSES
+499 AKDLEDSVMAMSES

-618 INDMGESI
+618 INDMGEAI
-626 KVQMESI
+626 KVQMEGI
-633 EHINESIVA
+633 EHINESIVE
-642 LEEITNHNTQTAHK
+642 LEEITSHNTQTAHK

>member
-1 MLLYYK
+1 
-7 KDNFLFFWCIIFMLI
+7 MLI
-22 CLSQYKKAY
+22 VYNMPHL
-31 SMTKLGI
+31 TKGIGMATHQPRLGI

-69 TLIEYETQEKQVT
+69 TLIEYETQERQVS

-131 AYIGLESSG
+131 TYIGIESSG

-156 DPRTRDWYQI
+156 DPRSRSWYQI

-192 ASPLIENGKFIGVA
+192 ASPLVENGRFIGVA
-206 SSDIALKSLNAY
+206 SADIALKSLNAY
-218 IHAQDKNANEQEIII
+218 IHAQDENTSEQEIIV
-233 IDKNGNYVSHNDES
+233 IDKNGNYVSHSDES
-247 KILQSDEFA
+247 KILQSDELA
-256 KAIKSNFSANTPTF
+256 QAIKSNFNADTPTF
-270 KLDSNIATCR
+270 KLDSNIATCK
-280 LESKTQWLL
+280 LESQTQWLL

-301 LSKNNKPI
+301 LNANNKPI
-309 FIMLGIFAFVLVV
+309 FIMLGIFAFILVV

-334 IRRIKKSLL
+334 IRRIKRSLL

-360 LRSGDEFQEMAEA
+360 LRSGDEFQEMADA

-378 ETIQQNL
+378 ETIQHNL

-437 VSRVLV
+437 VSRVLA
-443 ILKRYADNDFQKQ
+443 ILNKYADNDFQKQ
-456 ESGSAQNLQ
+456 ENTQAQNLQ
-465 GELQVMNEGV
+465 GELQAMNEGV

-513 TQKQSKSLEE
+513 TGKQSKSLEE

-537 VDSKAQEVVQ
+537 IDSKAQEVIQ

-626 KVQMESI
+626 KVQMEGI
-633 EHINESIVA
+633 EHINESIA
-642 LEEITNHNTQTAHK
+642 QLEEITSHNTHTAQK

-669 DILQDANMKKF
+669 DILQDANRKKF

>member
-1 MLLYYK
+1 MGGVR
-7 KDNFLFFWCIIFMLI
+7 
-22 CLSQYKKAY
+22 
-31 SMTKLGI
+31 LGI

-131 AYIGLESSG
+131 TYIGIESSG

-146 GKHQYPQDGY
+146 GNHQYPQDGY
-156 DPRTRDWYQI
+156 DPRTRSWYQI

-177 EPWIQNSYKIPVFGF
+177 EPWIQASYKIPVFGF
-192 ASPLIENGKFIGVA
+192 ASPLVENGRFIGVA
-206 SSDIALKSLNAY
+206 SADIALKSLNAY
-218 IHAQDKNANEQEIII
+218 IHAQDQNTSEQEIIV

-247 KILQSDEFA
+247 KILQSDELA
-256 KAIKSNFSANTPTF
+256 QAIKSSFNADTPTF
-270 KLDSNIATCR
+270 KLDSNIATCKV
-280 LESKTQWLL
+280 ESQTQWLL

-301 LSKNNKPI
+301 LSQNNKPI

-378 ETIQQNL
+378 ETIQHNL
-385 LKDTKSLEDFFQAV
+385 LKDTKSLQDFFQAV

-437 VSRVLV
+437 VSRVLE

-456 ESGSAQNLQ
+456 ESGAAQNLQ
-465 GELQVMNEGV
+465 GELQAMNEGV

-626 KVQMESI
+626 KVQMEGI